1 MPDKPDE
8 SRLYGIGAVSKLTG
22 LTDHTIRVWE
32 RRYSAVV
39 TARAP
44 NGRRQYTEADVQKLG
59 LLKFLTD
66 RGISIGRIAGD
77 SIDAL
82 RQRADSLHDL
92 VAGARPAAVS
102 VAVLGDFLPRQLHE
116 HKGGTAPL
124 EIRVADSSRERFA
137 ADLRQ
142 QPVDVVVLEKPVLDV
157 EALAEMQQH
166 LSESGSAQGVI
177 VYSFGRTRD
186 VEAAAEQGI
195 VALRAPVGV
204 NELRDATAR
213 SALMGGMPCDLQAV
227 EQAPAAWEFS
237 GPVASRRFSPQQLA
251 NLASAQSEVE
261 CECPKHLAQLV
272 SDLSAFEIYSGRCA
286 SRDDEDAALHR
297 YLHRTTSEA
306 RALIETALQKVAEAE
321 GLNY

>member
-1 MPDKPDE
+1 MPEKPDE
-8 SRLYGIGAVSKLTG
+8 TRLYGIGAVSRLTG

-39 TARAP
+39 TARAH

-59 LLKFLTD
+59 LLKLLTD
-66 RGISIGRIAGD
+66 RGISISRIAGD

-82 RQRADSLHDL
+82 RRRVDSLREL
-92 VAGARPAAVS
+92 AAGPEPTALS
-102 VAVLGDFLPRQLHE
+102 VAVLGDFLPRQLLE

-166 LSESGSAQGVI
+166 LSYSGSAQGVI

-186 VEAAAEQGI
+186 VEAAAEQGV

-204 NELRDATAR
+204 DELRDATAR
-213 SALMGGMPCDLQAV
+213 STLTGGMPRDSHVV
-227 EQAPAAWEFS
+227 EQAPAAWDFS
-237 GPVASRRFSPQQLA
+237 GPVAARRFSPQQLA

-272 SDLSAFEIYSGRCA
+272 SDLSAFEVYSDRCV

-297 YLHRTTSEA
+297 YLHRTTAEA

-321 GLNY
+321 GLSY